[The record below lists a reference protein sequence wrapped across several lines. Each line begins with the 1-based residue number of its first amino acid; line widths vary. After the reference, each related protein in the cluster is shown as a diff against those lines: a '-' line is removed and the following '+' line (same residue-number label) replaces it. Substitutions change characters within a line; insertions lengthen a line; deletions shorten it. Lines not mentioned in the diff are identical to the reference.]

1 MVCCFFFVVVS
12 EVKNHNASL
21 KEHKRTFLGIRCT
34 CKERTGGLVCIQKF
48 CKELKMIGYLHS
60 SALPL
65 MSVKGAGYLFSF
77 KHMLLTPD
85 FQVTDLETTSPISYL
100 PLLICSPPLP
110 CCQRGLTHLDYTC
123 DNPVSC
129 LVSLWIHVV
138 GSICW
143 RFKARR

>member
-1 MVCCFFFVVVS
+1 MEWFLKLDSYGLLNHDWWFCWFAVFVVVVVVVS

-65 MSVKGAGYLFSF
+65 MSVKGAGDLFSF

-85 FQVTDLETTSPISYL
+85 FQVTDLETTSPVSYL

-110 CCQRGLTHLDYTC
+110 C
-123 DNPVSC
+123 SC
-129 LVSLWIHVV
+129 
-138 GSICW
+138 
-143 RFKARR
+143 AREG